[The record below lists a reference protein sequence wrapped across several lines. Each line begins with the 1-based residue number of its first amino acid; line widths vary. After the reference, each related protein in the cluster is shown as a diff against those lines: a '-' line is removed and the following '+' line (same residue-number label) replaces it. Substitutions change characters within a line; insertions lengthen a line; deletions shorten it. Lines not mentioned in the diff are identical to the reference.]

1 MELDTGRSLLEECAL
16 TYYLDAGSA
25 YDPFLTRANKELWR
39 RNILLVIISPG
50 GRCPFKDD
58 VKKTGDQI
66 LFFYYYLSN
75 SSLVHGGV
83 GVQRDFA
90 LVVVWRHKRSKQW

>member
-1 MELDTGRSLLEECAL
+1 M
-16 TYYLDAGSA
+16 
-25 YDPFLTRANKELWR
+25 
-39 RNILLVIISPG
+39 VIISPG

-58 VKKTGDQI
+58 AKKTGDQI

-90 LVVVWRHKRSKQW
+90 LVVVWGHRGASSGSQSLRGCCVVIPRFIGRSNFSIILFPGYI

>member
-1 MELDTGRSLLEECAL
+1 M
-16 TYYLDAGSA
+16 
-25 YDPFLTRANKELWR
+25 
-39 RNILLVIISPG
+39 VIISPG

-66 LFFYYYLSN
+66 LFYYYYLSN

-90 LVVVWRHKRSKQW
+90 LVVVWRHRGASSGSQSLLKGVLCGNTTIYRSV